1 MLTIVWAF
9 TCHCLFAVGG
19 SGLGIWWLL
28 TNQGGYCWRSG
39 QLWQFLKIG
48 QEQGLPHRLTL
59 PAWTTSLQPT
69 RYLAALDQIVE
80 NFFQNW
86 SQSFQTVPL
95 LYHLSLCN
103 ILSPLLLF
111 QQTSQHFHQQTSQ
124 LLSQDSTSWLFHK
137 KWLIHS
143 SFIER
148 GSNYFP
154 SSGSTSNSSSL
165 AVHHICSYFIY
176 WSLETPW
183 SHLWGLNSTSSKFL
197 LMLISWPLPV
207 NHEFSSWQWQWW
219 IIPRG
224 FQLTLPRSIRG
235 TPVYGNCVASQN
247 VFIK

>member
-19 SGLGIWWLL
+19 SGLDIWWLL

-124 LLSQDSTSWLFHK
+124 LCLKTALLGSSIRSDLSTQALSREAAITSRLQGLLLILVLLLFT
-137 KWLIHS
+137 IS
-143 SFIER
+143 
-148 GSNYFP
+148 
-154 SSGSTSNSSSL
+154 
-165 AVHHICSYFIY
+165 AV
-176 WSLETPW
+176 
-183 SHLWGLNSTSSKFL
+183 TSSTEVLK
-197 LMLISWPLPV
+197 PLEV
-207 NHEFSSWQWQWW
+207 IYGGW
-219 IIPRG
+219 IQR
-224 FQLTLPRSIRG
+224 LPNS
-235 TPVYGNCVASQN
+235 C
-247 VFIK
+247 